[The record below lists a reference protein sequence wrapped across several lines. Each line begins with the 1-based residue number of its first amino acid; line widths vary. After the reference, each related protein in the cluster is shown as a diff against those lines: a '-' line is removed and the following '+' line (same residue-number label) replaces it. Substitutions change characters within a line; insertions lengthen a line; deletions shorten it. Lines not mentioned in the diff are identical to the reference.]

1 MRTSHFS
8 AAELDW
14 SRKADSVF
22 RLHPNRAP
30 SEPLPDFRIAEKVS
44 TGSTPSTPLGTSFR
58 VPLGEVIP
66 KSTIAAM
73 LQIAERAQLA
83 HVGLEREGPY

>member
-1 MRTSHFS
+1 MRASCFS
-8 AAELDW
+8 IAEIDW
-14 SRKADSVF
+14 SHRVDSVF
-22 RLHPNRAP
+22 RLHPHRAP
-30 SEPLPDFRIAEKVS
+30 SHPLPDFRIAAKVRTVS
-44 TGSTPSTPLGTSFR
+44 TFR